1 MSIHDDRVS
10 LIDQFRVLTK
20 DLDMDTH
27 RVALSL
33 STTMGDKY
41 FVADIVEE
49 WENAIRFLPEG
60 DDATQP
66 MLVFK
71 NCIEALR
78 VMSRPQKR
86 RKENHEPTPS
96 YTTRAQD
103 RA

>member
-1 MSIHDDRVS
+1 MSVHDDSVS
-10 LIDQFRVLTK
+10 LIEQFRVLTK

-33 STTMGDKY
+33 STTMGEKY
-41 FVADIVEE
+41 FVADIMEE
-49 WENAIRFLPEG
+49 WDNAIRFLPEG
-60 DDATQP
+60 EDAQP
-66 MLVFK
+66 MLCFK

-86 RKENHEPTPS
+86 RKENHEPTPP
-96 YTTRAQD
+96 YFTREKD